1 MGAAVVCL
9 PDSAPG
15 RCSRRCLLIL
25 GGERCEEAGSFQ
37 HPLPRV
43 RQLDSVEAYD
53 LQQNVWCSDAF
64 VPPMAEA
71 RTTMAL
77 CQGIGHVALAQQVN
91 GQGEAVGSSD
101 SVAADSARGDVEAVA
116 RAGEPPNSM
125 SGEQS

>member
-1 MGAAVVCL
+1 MPEGRMGCQAAVACL
-9 PDSAPG
+9 PCSMG
-15 RCSRRCLLIL
+15 GSRRCLLIL

-77 CQGIGHVALAQQVN
+77 CQGIGHVALAQQVI
-91 GQGEAVGSSD
+91 GQGEVVGSSD
-101 SVAADSARGDVEAVA
+101 SSAADGARGGCAEAA
-116 RAGEPPNSM
+116 AGA
-125 SGEQS
+125 G